1 MTRCVRWSVWTRSPT
16 SSSTTPGTR
25 SRPHRGA
32 TCVRTASTCGMGPAR
47 SSCGSNPWPGGV
59 GVVHAEQFLD
69 LPGPVQAGPTRQ
81 GVRPTPPG
89 QGFDP
94 HEDRAGPMPHVLAV
108 LTQVAP
114 RCGRDRVA
122 GVVEELVGLLV
133 HTDHRTHRVMDPGV
147 DTQHVFHPG
156 RELRVRLRWDGPAL
170 LQMRTKFRFF
180 KTRPM
185 VE

>member
-16 SSSTTPGTR
+16 SSSTTPATR

-59 GVVHAEQFLD
+59 GRTPWRVGPAWTG
-69 LPGPVQAGPTRQ
+69 PGRSRNCSAWTT
-81 GVRPTPPG
+81 PTPPG

-114 RCGRDRVA
+114 RCGRDRVP

-133 HTDHRTHRVMDPGV
+133 HTDHRTHRVIDPGV

-156 RELRVRLRWDGPAL
+156 RELRV
-170 LQMRTKFRFF
+170 
-180 KTRPM
+180 
-185 VE
+185 